1 MFMFMERDREKGV
14 NFDNGE
20 KTVFV
25 ESGRSEMKNKR
36 FYKSIMAKVVIL
48 VCAGGMILSFVGG

>member
-1 MFMFMERDREKGV
+1 MFMFVERDREKGV
-14 NFDNGE
+14 SFDDGE

-36 FYKSIMAKVVIL
+36 FYKAKVVVL
-48 VCAGGMILSFVGG
+48 VCVGGMILSCVGG

>member
-14 NFDNGE
+14 NFDDGE

-36 FYKSIMAKVVIL
+36 FYKSIMVKVVVL
-48 VCAGGMILSFVGG
+48 VCVGVMILSCVGG

>member
-14 NFDNGE
+14 NFDDGE

-25 ESGRSEMKNKR
+25 EGGSSEMKNKR
-36 FYKSIMAKVVIL
+36 FYKSIMAKVVVL
-48 VCAGGMILSFVGG
+48 VCVGGMILSCVGG